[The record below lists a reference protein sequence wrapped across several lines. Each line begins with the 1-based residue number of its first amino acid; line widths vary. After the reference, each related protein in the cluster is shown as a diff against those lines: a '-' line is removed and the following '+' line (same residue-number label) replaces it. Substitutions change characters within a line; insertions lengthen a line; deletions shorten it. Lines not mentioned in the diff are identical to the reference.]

1 MQWFKTKGT
10 LLPTNT
16 PLSGQRQILNLPPGA
31 FPLRK
36 IESLLDDEKSL
47 IARIRLNSGVSNE
60 TFEKLYVPLLT
71 RYADFIQTLPASRA
85 KHHFTPGGMWQ
96 YSLEVA
102 LLSLQTADSK
112 IFSGSEP
119 VELRHLI
126 EPRWR
131 FASFCAGLLL
141 DVGIV
146 ISHMRVLSPNGT
158 PWEPLLLPLYS
169 WGTQVGADHY
179 YVQWL
184 PEDQMLHERQYRM
197 FSGVL
202 ANRLLPSEILSY
214 LYEGNTSILHELV
227 LALSGLSASY
237 SQNTLLQIVDQ
248 SRNSSIERD
257 AKSRAGFTPTGTIG
271 LPVET
276 YLLDAIRSLSQS
288 HWKLNAPGSLL
299 WLTQKGLFICW
310 DEAVPAILKHLEREG
325 LHTMP
330 KMPNTLAEILLQH
343 KMAIPPVSG
352 KAHDMYWSIDVPGKG
367 AAAALLFSSPELIFK
382 GLNQVPA
389 EIRILSPNQPKSEA
403 RSEARTAETINNA
416 TSSID
421 QTASTEKTEAP
432 AIVSTSTLV
441 EKQEAQ
447 APDHS
452 SNKFTAGET
461 KSVPD
466 IMGKRGHEEPQKNAA
481 LLKTPEESLVWLRKQ
496 GKSGEILAALAEDCK
511 SGRKRAGIDVFWV
524 DTGLAVIFPNA
535 LIGNGFEPAKAL
547 SAIRDKGW
555 VVVNQKT
562 NKSVLHDISTTGGV
576 VTKALILTPSIGFC
590 VAAVAGITHPHS
602 EGARVPSTNSDPEVL
617 SQMETI
623 RPKDFFDALSSAVKD
638 GKIEFLIEINGE
650 GVKAVYPDV
659 FEWYA
664 SQQQPGVKFKELAI
678 QLTSKDYVITQGG
691 HSVIKNDGGQKY
703 VVFKRDYCPQLY
715 ALLDARRKGHGA

>member
-1 MQWFKTKGT
+1 MQWFKTKSA
-10 LLPTNT
+10 PQPAIK
-16 PLSGQRQILNLPPGA
+16 PLSGQHQALDLPQGA
-31 FPLRK
+31 FPLRG
-36 IESLLDDEKSL
+36 IESMLDDEKSL

-71 RYADFIQTLPASRA
+71 RYVDFIQTLPASRA
-85 KHHFTPGGMWQ
+85 KHHFEPGGLWQ

-141 DVGIV
+141 DIGVV
-146 ISHMRVLSPNGT
+146 ISHMRVLSPNGK

-184 PEDQMLHERQYRM
+184 PENQMLHERQYRM

-202 ANRLLPSEILSY
+202 ANRLLPAEILSY
-214 LYEGNTSILHELV
+214 LCEGNTSILHELI
-227 LALSGLSASY
+227 LALSGLSVSH

-248 SRNSSIERD
+248 SRNSSIERNV
-257 AKSRAGFTPTGTIG
+257 KSRAGFAPTGTIG

-288 HWKLNAPGSLL
+288 HWKLNTPGSLL

-310 DEAVPAILKHLEREG
+310 EEAVPVILKYLEHEG
-325 LHTMP
+325 LRTMP
-330 KMPNTLAEILLQH
+330 KMSNTLAEILLQH
-343 KMAIPPVSG
+343 KMAIPPASG
-352 KAHDMYWSIDVPGKG
+352 KVHDMYWTIDVPGKG
-367 AAAALLFSSPELIFK
+367 ETVVLLFSSPELIF
-382 GLNQVPA
+382 GSLNQAPV
-389 EIRILSPNQPKSEA
+389 EIRILSPSQPKSEVKTET
-403 RSEARTAETINNA
+403 SPAES
-416 TSSID
+416 TSKSTSGTD
-421 QTASTEKTEAP
+421 QSADPEKTEAP
-432 AIVSTSTLV
+432 ASATAARFSK
-441 EKQEAQ
+441 KQEAQ
-447 APDHS
+447 VLNHGGNKATSGEIKTEPD
-452 SNKFTAGET
+452 SN
-461 KSVPD
+461 
-466 IMGKRGHEEPQKNAA
+466 GKRDHEEAHKNA
-481 LLKTPEESLVWLRKQ
+481 LPLKTPEESLAWLRKQ

-535 LIGNGFEPAKAL
+535 LMGIGFEPAKAL

-555 VVVNQKT
+555 VVANQKS

-576 VTKALILTPSIGFC
+576 ETKALILTPSIGSY
-590 VAAVAGITHPHS
+590 VAAVAGISHPHS
-602 EGARVPSTNSDPEVL
+602 EGTRVPSTNNGTEAPQIEK
-617 SQMETI
+617 I
-623 RPKDFFDALSSAVKD
+623 RPKDFFDALSSAVRNGEIK
-638 GKIEFLIEINGE
+638 FLVETIGE
-650 GVKAVYPDV
+650 GVKIAYPDV

-664 SQQQPGVKFKELAI
+664 SQQRGVEFKELAI

-691 HSVIKNDGGQKY
+691 HSVIKSDGGQKY

-715 ALLDARRKGHGA
+715 LMLLDTAPKGSGD